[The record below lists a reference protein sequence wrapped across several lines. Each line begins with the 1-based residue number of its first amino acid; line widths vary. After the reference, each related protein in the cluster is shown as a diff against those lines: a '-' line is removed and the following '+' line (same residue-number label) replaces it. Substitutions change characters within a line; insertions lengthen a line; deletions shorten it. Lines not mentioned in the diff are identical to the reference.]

1 MIDVEEVRVKVDVH
15 AVCCLDGGPSAL
27 FDEEVV
33 GDGRKDRAGWEGD
46 ERGGVGRE
54 LTRSSMDTDEL
65 GMAGLL
71 PGRIIAVGGHG
82 IEVIPGRSVVCAVLL
97 IRVDVLAILLVFPC
111 SCFELTEYLNI
122 FVNPV
127 YR

>member
-82 IEVIPGRSVVCAVLL
+82 IEVIPGCSVVCAVLL
-97 IRVDVLAILLVFPC
+97 IKVDVLAVLLVFPC
-111 SCFELTEYLNI
+111 N
-122 FVNPV
+122 
-127 YR
+127 